1 MMKEARDVDPRIL
14 NKIFSRNDRID
25 RALNDLLRIKD
36 KK

>member
-1 MMKEARDVDPRIL
+1 MKEARDIDPRIL

-25 RALNDLLRIKD
+25 RVLNDLLRIAE